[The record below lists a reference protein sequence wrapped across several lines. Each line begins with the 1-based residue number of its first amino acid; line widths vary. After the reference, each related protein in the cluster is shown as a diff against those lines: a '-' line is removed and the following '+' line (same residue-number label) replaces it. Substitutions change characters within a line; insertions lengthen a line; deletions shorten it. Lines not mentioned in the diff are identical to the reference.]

1 MKGPHAM
8 NATSSK
14 QGVALITVLCVTA
27 LAMTVGTLM
36 ATMVGG
42 AALRSRDTLNDE
54 QAFFV
59 TESAVELGV
68 QYIADGGIVPTT
80 NSGTLANGTYEVK
93 IAATPVGA
101 EIRYTLTARGTVGD
115 RSRVIGIQGLRPMRW
130 SRFALWYDKEA
141 MDLWIAGGEK
151 FQGPVH
157 ANTRMRFHSY
167 NVATLGQARFYETV
181 STTASSY
188 DLENASV
195 NPTFDVGISVNAATQ
210 STTSINFGLLR
221 TNATLVLDGTTSI
234 KLTKTNMVVSNARA
248 GWTNR
253 LVNYTTDESIYVRT
267 VTSGDSASR
276 PGDVLVS
283 GTNGLSGRLTLISD
297 RDIIIT
303 NHVLYGNSPITN
315 SASED
320 ALGLVAQRHVLIQTN
335 APKNLYV
342 FAHIIAATGGFG
354 VVNYD
359 SSALGQRGNL
369 TVYGGIVNKI
379 RQAVGTTGGTGYTKN
394 YVYDPRFQ
402 TRPPPNY
409 PILAFAYQWSS
420 WDDRA
425 TF

>member
-1 MKGPHAM
+1 M
-8 NATSSK
+8 NTSPSK
-14 QGVALITVLCVTA
+14 QGVALITVLCLTA

-36 ATMVGG
+36 ATLVGG
-42 AALRSRDTLNDE
+42 AALRSRNSLNDE

-59 TESAVELGV
+59 AESAIELGV
-68 QYIADGGIVPTT
+68 QYIADGGAVPAT
-80 NSGTLANGTYEVK
+80 NSGTLANGTYVVR
-93 IAATPVGA
+93 IASAPVGA
-101 EIRYTLTARGTVGD
+101 ETRYTLTARGTVGD

-141 MDLWIAGGEK
+141 MELWIAGGEK

-157 ANTRMRFHSY
+157 ANTKMRFHSY
-167 NVATLGQARFYETV
+167 NVSTLGQARFYDTV
-181 STTASSY
+181 SSTASSY
-188 DLENASV
+188 ELEQASV
-195 NPTFDVGISVNAATQ
+195 SPIFDMGISLNAATQ

-221 TNATLVLDGTTSI
+221 TNASLVLDGTTSI
-234 KLTKTNMVVSNARA
+234 KLTHTNMVVSNLRA

-253 LVNYTTDESIYVRT
+253 LVNYTTDGSIYVRT
-267 VTSGDSASR
+267 VTSGDTASR
-276 PGDVLVS
+276 PGDLLVS

-297 RDIIIT
+297 RDIVIT
-303 NHVLYGNSPITN
+303 NHVRYYTDPTVNTN
-315 SASED
+315 SQD

-369 TVYGGIVNKI
+369 TVFGGIVNRI
-379 RQAVGTTGGTGYTKN
+379 RQPVGSTSGTGYTKN
-394 YVYDPRFQ
+394 YIYDSRFQ

-425 TF
+425 TY

>member
-1 MKGPHAM
+1 M
-8 NATSSK
+8 NSSPSK
-14 QGVALITVLCVTA
+14 QGVALITVLCLTA
-27 LAMTVGTLM
+27 LAMTVGTLL
-36 ATMVGG
+36 ATLVGG
-42 AALRSRDTLNDE
+42 AALRTRDSLHDE

-59 TESAVELGV
+59 AESAIELGV
-68 QYIADGGIVPTT
+68 QYIADGGAVPAT
-80 NSGTLANGTYEVK
+80 NTGTVANGTYVVRIES
-93 IAATPVGA
+93 TPVGA
-101 EIRYTLTARGTVGD
+101 ETRYTLTARGTVGN

-167 NVATLGQARFYETV
+167 NVASLGQARFYDTV
-181 STTASSY
+181 STTAASY
-188 DLENASV
+188 DLESPSV
-195 NPTFDVGISVNAATQ
+195 SPIFDYGISLNAATQ
-210 STTSINFGLLR
+210 TTTTINFGLLR
-221 TNATLVLDGTTSI
+221 TNSNLVLDGTTSI
-234 KLTKTNMVVSNARA
+234 KLTRTNMVISNARA

-253 LVNYTTDESIYVRT
+253 LVSYTTDGSIYVRT
-267 VTSGDSASR
+267 VTTGLTNSRAGD
-276 PGDVLVS
+276 LLLS
-283 GTNGLSGRLTLISD
+283 GTNGLSGRLTLIAD

-303 NHVLYGNSPITN
+303 NHVRYYNNPITN
-315 SASED
+315 ASSDD

-335 APKNLYV
+335 APNNLYV

-359 SSALGQRGNL
+359 STALGQRGNL

-379 RQAVGTTGGTGYTKN
+379 RQPVGTTGGTGYTKN
-394 YVYDPRFQ
+394 YIYDSRFQ

-425 TF
+425 TY